1 MVEAYF
7 YKISTFAIEVLL
19 DITILPVMP
28 IGTILNSD
36 LDYNCRFGC

>member
-28 IGTILNSD
+28 IGTILKSD